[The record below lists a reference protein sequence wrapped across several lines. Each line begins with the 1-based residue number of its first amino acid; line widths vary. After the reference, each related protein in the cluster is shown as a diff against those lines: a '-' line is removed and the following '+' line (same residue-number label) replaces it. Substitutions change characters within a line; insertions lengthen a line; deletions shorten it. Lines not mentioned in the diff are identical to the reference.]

1 MTRMRLLA
9 FLVALL
15 VALAGSVAPLP
26 TGAKSSGA
34 KSSDDRVA
42 DQFLV
47 GLRKG
52 VSAKRYAKRIA
63 REYGGKATFV
73 HDKSLR
79 GFTFQGSAKAAQ
91 RLARDKRVDLLEQD
105 RVVTAADV
113 PPADVNHLNR
123 DRVPEA
129 YAAGY
134 TGAGVTI
141 AVLDTGV
148 NANHEVFR
156 EHSNVLP
163 GDGRCGG
170 ASNANDLNDHGT
182 RSASN
187 AAGRIGVAHE
197 AKILPVKV
205 FPGSGLSTTWS
216 RVVCGLNFVLD
227 NAASVDVVN
236 MSIAGPGSGALRRAV
251 RQVLEAGI
259 TVVAA
264 AGNNGGRTQAPA
276 RYPGVIAASALAN
289 GDRIA
294 RFSSS
299 GEIAAPGVRIHSA
312 RRNGGYGSA
321 SGTSRSSP
329 QVAGAAAVVLALDPS
344 ANVLDV
350 LQRSGR
356 CPDGSTNGTAGP
368 CSGRWRGDDA
378 TAEPQLDVYCA
389 GVLADPVRVDV
400 AACGF

>member
-1 MTRMRLLA
+1 MTRMRSLPVILA
-9 FLVALL
+9 VLVAA
-15 VALAGSVAPLP
+15 VGLAGPVP
-26 TGAKSSGA
+26 TRA
-34 KSSDDRVA
+34 KSSDDRVR

-52 VSAKRYAKRIA
+52 VNAKKYSKRIA
-63 REYGGKATFV
+63 EEYGGRATLV
-73 HDKSLR
+73 HDKALR
-79 GFTFQGSAKAAQ
+79 GFTFQGPAEAAE
-91 RLARDKRVDLLEQD
+91 RLARDQRVDLLEQD
-105 RVVTAADV
+105 RVVTVADV
-113 PPADVNHLNR
+113 PPADVNHLSR

-129 YAAGY
+129 FAAGY
-134 TGAGVTI
+134 TGAGITI

-205 FPGSGLSTTWS
+205 FPGSGLTTTWS

-251 RQVLEAGI
+251 RQVVGAGI
-259 TVVAA
+259 AVVAA

-276 RYPGVIAASALAN
+276 RYPGVIAASALAK

-294 RFSSS
+294 GFSSA
-299 GEIAAPGVRIHSA
+299 GEIAAPGVQIHSA
-312 RRNGGYGSA
+312 TRNGGYGNA

-329 QVAGAAAVVLALDPS
+329 QVAGGAAIVLALDPN

-356 CPDGSTNGTAGP
+356 CPDGSTNGTSGP
-368 CSGRWRGDDA
+368 CDGRWRGDDA
-378 TAEPQLDVYCA
+378 TAEPQLDAYCA

-400 AACGF
+400 ATCGF